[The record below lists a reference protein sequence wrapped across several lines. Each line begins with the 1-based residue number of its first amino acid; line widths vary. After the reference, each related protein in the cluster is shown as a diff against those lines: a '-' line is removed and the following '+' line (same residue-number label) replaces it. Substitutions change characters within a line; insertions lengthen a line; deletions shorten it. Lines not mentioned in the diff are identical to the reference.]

1 MMVLI
6 AGINGLLGSQGIAT
20 LCIHGFEFIH
30 LATENHEEKHND
42 CDTHQCDA
50 SESKEKENT
59 PLITTSVECEDHCTD
74 IELKGVDNEAPQRF
88 GVDQLMKPAP
98 AVFDYF
104 HFLSQKV
111 PTSGSFQ
118 KVPPARGPPLVNVM
132 TELCIKKTVL
142 RL

>member
-1 MMVLI
+1 MVFI
-6 AGINGLLGSQGIAT
+6 AGINGVFGGQGVAT

-30 LATENHEEKHND
+30 LAAGNHEKEHSD
-42 CDTHQCDA
+42 CDTHHCDG
-50 SESKEKENT
+50 SETQENEHA
-59 PLITTSVECEDHCTD
+59 PLVETSVECEDHCTD

-88 GVDQLMKPAP
+88 GIDQLTKPAP
-98 AVFDYF
+98 ADFDYF
-104 HFLSQKV
+104 HFLSRKV